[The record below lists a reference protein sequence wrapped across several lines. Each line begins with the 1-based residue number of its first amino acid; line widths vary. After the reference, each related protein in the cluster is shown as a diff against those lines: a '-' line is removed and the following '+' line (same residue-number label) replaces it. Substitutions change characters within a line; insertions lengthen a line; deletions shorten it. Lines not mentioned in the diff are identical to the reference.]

1 MIFSLD
7 NAHNITKN
15 TKIEFEKIGTLEN
28 KYYLKTHV
36 SNFCSEHF
44 CQISIGNK
52 GFTENNGGLETRPV
66 KIRINTY

>member
-44 CQISIGNK
+44 CQISIANK
-52 GFTENNGGLETRPV
+52 EFIKNNGFR
-66 KIRINTY
+66 NTSSKNKV

>member
-52 GFTENNGGLETRPV
+52 EFIKNNGFR
-66 KIRINTY
+66 NTSSKNKV

>member
-52 GFTENNGGLETRPV
+52 EFIKNNGFRNISSKNKV
-66 KIRINTY
+66 

>member
-7 NAHNITKN
+7 NAHNITKKI
-15 TKIEFEKIGTLEN
+15 KIEFKKIGTLEN

-44 CQISIGNK
+44 CQISIDNK
-52 GFTENNGGLETRPV
+52 GFMKNNGFS
-66 KIRINTY
+66 NTSSKNKV

>member
-7 NAHNITKN
+7 NSHNITEKL
-15 TKIEFEKIGTLEN
+15 KIEFEKIGPLGN

-44 CQISIGNK
+44 CQISTGNK
-52 GFTENNGGLETRPV
+52 EFVKNNGFR
-66 KIRINTY
+66 NTSS

>member
-7 NAHNITKN
+7 NANNITKN

-44 CQISIGNK
+44 YQISIGNK
-52 GFTENNGGLETRPV
+52 GFIKNNGFR
-66 KIRINTY
+66 NTSSKNKV